1 MSKSNY
7 INELKF
13 LYKNENNKKKE
24 QNEMKH
30 RELLI
35 KDRIIKNNKYELY
48 RKLKIIQ
55 YLTYI
60 VFYLFCSNV
69 YMVLFKINVF
79 NFITFF
85 LFNTFTFIGIII
97 YHILYNKYK

>member
-7 INELKF
+7 IKELKY
-13 LYKNENNKKKE
+13 LYKNENDQAKDRNK
-24 QNEMKH
+24 MKH

-48 RKLKIIQ
+48 KKLKIIQ

-69 YMVLFKINVF
+69 YMALFKLNF
-79 NFITFF
+79 MNFITFF
-85 LFNTFTFIGIII
+85 LFNTTTFIGIII